1 MAREANAADALSERA
16 GELFAGAGLRAF
28 ASVDYI
34 TARDLLGRAAVL
46 MPTGSPRRLDLV
58 PHLGAA
64 LAYTGLPEEAAVVL
78 SEGVEQARDAGSDRD
93 ALRAT
98 VRLLANR
105 IYRSPTEAEIESAAV
120 EVRAALGS
128 FESRGDD
135 VGVAETALALQEI
148 EYMRGRAAETL
159 KWTSKALRHALAAGR
174 PRDATEAA
182 AMLLASAI
190 EGPLPVARF
199 AETAAELSAQDDPIS
214 RSTSHAL
221 LAASALALGDDAAFR
236 EHERG
241 WREVIDRNGL
251 SGLGAMHTVVIAG
264 AEFWAGNAG
273 SAERRLREAREI
285 LAPLGYIWW
294 MDALDAPLCSAV
306 EAQDRPR
313 EFLRLADAF
322 EASVT
327 LLDRDISIRRQL
339 VRARAHLIR
348 GSAADA
354 EVAARHGLGLAGTSD
369 LVLNQ
374 ADALLTLADVLDA
387 RDLGD
392 EAAAARRGAI
402 AKLKAKGNLAAV
414 ARIDR

>member
-1 MAREANAADALSERA
+1 LSARA
-16 GELFAGAGLRAF
+16 GELFAGAGSRAF

-34 TARDLLGRAAVL
+34 TSRDLLGRAAAL
-46 MPTGSPRRLDLV
+46 LPSGSQRRLDLV
-58 PHLGAA
+58 PYLGIA
-64 LAYTGLPEEAAVVL
+64 LAATGLPEEAEVVL
-78 SEGVEQARDAGSDRD
+78 SEGVEQARSAGSERD

-105 IYRSPTEAEIESAAV
+105 IYRSPTDAEIESAAV
-120 EVRAALGS
+120 EVRAAIGS
-128 FESRGDD
+128 FESMGDD
-135 VGVAETALALQEI
+135 AGVAETALALMEI
-148 EYMRGRAAETL
+148 EYMRGRVAETL
-159 KWTSKALRHALAAGR
+159 QWTSEALQRGLAAGR
-174 PRDATEAA
+174 PHEATEAA
-182 AMLLASAI
+182 AMLLATAI
-190 EGPLPVARF
+190 EGPLPVDRF
-199 AETAAELSAQDDPIS
+199 AVTAGELSADDPIS

-221 LAASALALGDDAAFR
+221 LAASALALGDDSGFR

-251 SGLGAMHTVVIAG
+251 SGLGAMHAAELAI
-264 AEFWAGNAG
+264 AEFWAGNPG
-273 SAERRLREAREI
+273 SAELRLREAREI
-285 LAPLGYIWW
+285 LAPLGFIWW
-294 MDALDAPLCSAV
+294 VDTLDGPLCSAV

-354 EVAARHGLGLAGTSD
+354 EVAARHGLELAGTSD
-369 LVLNQ
+369 LVLDQ

-392 EAAAARRGAI
+392 EAAAARREAI
-402 AKLKAKGNLAAV
+402 AKLRAKGNLAAV
-414 ARIDR
+414 AGLKR